1 MTEIEGQPIIINT
14 VLCLALVSLYALSF
28 GPVIGWFAAKRIV
41 VSRGVSIF
49 YWPLIQVAKVTP
61 MWDALEKYVGNCF
74 MLWRQWLP

>member
-1 MTEIEGQPIIINT
+1 MNEIECQPVITNT
-14 VLCLALVSLYALSF
+14 VLCLALVSLYGLSF

-74 MLWRQWLP
+74 ILWRQWLP